1 MTGLAAGCI
10 GQLRRADSRTRVLLD
25 AVDAALEA
33 VAPDRL
39 VIEALTR
46 HEGGISMG
54 GRPVPGDRVVVL
66 AFGKAA
72 LGMCRGADR
81 ALGGL
86 IDRGLVVSDREGEVP
101 EWAELVV
108 GGHPIPDEGSL
119 RAAVAAIDLVEGVAP
134 GELLLALASG
144 GGSTLLE
151 APVNG
156 LSLDDVRDLN
166 DRLLRSGAPIEIMN
180 QVRRGASRV
189 KGGRLAARCD
199 GKVATLVISDVGRD
213 PAVVAS
219 GPTVAIRTAG
229 HDIADIL
236 DRFSIGGPA
245 AERARRSSGSL
256 NAARAG
262 PASRPEDAALTLA
275 DGSTAGKAAVDHL
288 TGARLPARLSD
299 HRLTGPVA
307 GAVRHAL
314 RSTPEGEVGVM
325 YGETTVEVTGNGRG
339 GRNQHAALIAA
350 LEISGTS
357 HRFLAFGTDGVDGP
371 TDAAGGYVDG
381 ATVTDPD
388 HARRYLAR
396 CDSYPYLHESG
407 ALLRTGSTG
416 TNVADLW
423 IVDKSGQSHP
433 HPRGAARYPDRR

>member
-1 MTGLAAGCI
+1 MTDLAAGCF
-10 GQLRRADSRTRVLLD
+10 GRLRRADSRTRVLLD

-33 VAPDRL
+33 VAPEPL
-39 VIEALTR
+39 VSEALVR
-46 HEGGISMG
+46 SEGGVSVG
-54 GRPVPGDRVVVL
+54 GRPLPGDRVVVL

-101 EWAELVV
+101 DWAELIV
-108 GGHPIPDEGSL
+108 GGHPFPDEGSL
-119 RAAVAAIDLVEGVAP
+119 RAGLAAIDLVEAVSP
-134 GELLLALASG
+134 GELLLALVSG
-144 GGSTLLE
+144 GGSALLE
-151 APVNG
+151 APVDG
-156 LSLDDVRDLN
+156 LSLEDLRDLN
-166 DRLLRSGAPIEIMN
+166 DRLLRSGAPIEVMN
-180 QVRRGASRV
+180 RVRRGVSRV

-199 GKVATLVISDVGRD
+199 GNVATLVISDVGRD

-219 GPTVAIRTAG
+219 GPTVVTRSAG
-229 HDIADIL
+229 HDVAEIL

-245 AERARRSSGSL
+245 AERARRSAKSTS
-256 NAARAG
+256 AARAR
-262 PASRPEDAALTLA
+262 PASRPDPALTLA
-275 DGSTAGKAAVDHL
+275 DGSTAAEAAVDHL
-288 TGARLPARLSD
+288 TGAGLPARLAD

-314 RSTPEGEVGVM
+314 RSTPEGAVGVM
-325 YGETTVEVTGNGRG
+325 FGETTVEVTGNGRG

-350 LEISGTS
+350 REISGTS

-371 TDAAGGYVDG
+371 TDAAGAYVDG

-388 HARRYLAR
+388 LARRYLDL
-396 CDSYPYLHESG
+396 CDSHPYLDESG
-407 ALLRTGSTG
+407 TLLRTGSTG

-423 IVDKSGQSHP
+423 IVDKSAPSQ
-433 HPRGAARYPDRR
+433 PRGRDGARYPPRR